1 MGDIFDMDENEGMEI
16 DGLGS
21 GIESQNTSIDEL
33 ESENVNLMMIGIDQ
47 SGSMWSYNAD
57 MVNCLTEFKN
67 ALENSKE
74 SNEIL
79 VARANFDSDVSIGG
93 YKEIGEFD
101 TGFSD
106 GGCTAMYDCIVKGS
120 EEMLKYRKYLRDQGV
135 RVKCVFAIF
144 SDGYE
149 NGSSATVSM
158 AKQAVENLNNEEI
171 TTAFISFGSDAQVEA
186 KRLGFKNLLTVGSS
200 ASELRRAFNC
210 LSKSVIESSKSV
222 VADGDAFFV

>member
-1 MGDIFDMDENEGMEI
+1 MSETMDMEVGLEI
-16 DGLGS
+16 DGLFDD
-21 GIESQNTSIDEL
+21 IESQNTAIDDL

-47 SGSMWSYNAD
+47 SGSMYKYTND
-57 MVNCLTEFKN
+57 MINCLKEFKD

-79 VARANFDSDVSIGG
+79 VARADFDDDVNIGG
-93 YKEIGEFD
+93 YKSIEEFD
-101 TGFSD
+101 TNFSD
-106 GGCTAMYDCIVKGS
+106 NGCTAMYDCIVQGS
-120 EEMLKYRKYLRDQGV
+120 QKMLEYRKFLRDQGV

-149 NGSSATVSM
+149 NGSTTTLSM
-158 AKQAVENLNNEEI
+158 AKQAVANLNNEEI
-171 TTAFISFGSDAQVEA
+171 TTAFISFGSDAQQEA
-186 KRLGFKNLLTVGSS
+186 EQLGFKNLLTAGRS

-222 VADGDAFFV
+222 MADGDAFFV